1 LDETNWQK
9 QLLIGVV
16 MLLVVGGLIGVVL
29 AVAGLKAAKLAGI
42 GDTKQTT
49 PTNERLH
56 IPRNVASSTPGAS
69 SAQAGQ
75 SSSLPTTSHRP
86 SAAPLHLIS
95 LQVSPSAVGSFEHI
109 NLSGSYRAPDGTRL
123 QVQRKENGVWSDFP
137 TTTSVTGGAFATY
150 VETAHT
156 GLNLFRVS
164 DVAHGRS
171 SNVVKVT
178 VR

>member
-16 MLLVVGGLIGVVL
+16 MLLIVAGLIGVVV
-29 AVAGLKAAKLAGI
+29 AVAGLKAANLAGI

-49 PTNERLH
+49 RSTERLH
-56 IPRNVASSTPGAS
+56 IPRNVASSTPGPS
-69 SAQAGQ
+69 T
-75 SSSLPTTSHRP
+75 SSSTPAPATHTSKP
-86 SAAPLHLIS
+86 PQHLITLEVTPS
-95 LQVSPSAVGSFEHI
+95 SVSSFEHI
-109 NLSGSYRAPDGTRL
+109 NLSGSYRAPVGTRL
-123 QVQRKENGVWSDFP
+123 QVQRKESGVWTDFP
-137 TTTSVTGGAFATY
+137 VTTSVSAGTFATY
-150 VETAHT
+150 VQTSHT

-164 DVAHGRS
+164 DGASGRT

>member
-16 MLLVVGGLIGVVL
+16 MLLVVGGLIGVVV
-29 AVAGLKAAKLAGI
+29 AVAGLKAANLAGI
-42 GDTKQTT
+42 GDTKQ
-49 PTNERLH
+49 PTRSNERLH
-56 IPRNVASSTPGAS
+56 IPRNVASSTQGPSTGTAT
-69 SAQAGQ
+69 
-75 SSSLPTTSHRP
+75 SSSTATPATHTSTP
-86 SAAPLHLIS
+86 PQHLIT
-95 LQVSPSAVGSFEHI
+95 LAVSPSSVGSFQHI

-123 QVQRKENGVWSDFP
+123 QVQRKENGVWTDFP
-137 TTTSVTGGAFATY
+137 VTTSVSAGTFATY

-164 DVAHGRS
+164 DGASGRT
-171 SNVVKVT
+171 SNVVRVT

>member
-16 MLLVVGGLIGVVL
+16 MLLIVAGLIGVVV
-29 AVAGLKAAKLAGI
+29 AVAGLKAANLAGI

-49 PTNERLH
+49 RSTERLH
-56 IPRNVASSTPGAS
+56 IPRNVASSTPGPS
-69 SAQAGQ
+69 T
-75 SSSLPTTSHRP
+75 SSSTPAPATHTSKP
-86 SAAPLHLIS
+86 PQHLIT
-95 LQVSPSAVGSFEHI
+95 LEVTPSSVGSFEHI

-123 QVQRKENGVWSDFP
+123 QVQRKENGVWTDFP
-137 TTTSVTGGAFATY
+137 VTTSVSAGTFATY
-150 VETAHT
+150 VQTSHT

-164 DVAHGRS
+164 DGASGRT

>member
-16 MLLVVGGLIGVVL
+16 MLLVVGGLIGVVV
-29 AVAGLKAAKLAGI
+29 AVAGLKAANLAGI
-42 GDTKQTT
+42 DDTKQ
-49 PTNERLH
+49 PIRSDQRLRV
-56 IPRNVASSTPGAS
+56 PRNVASSTPAPPT
-69 SAQAGQ
+69 QAAQ
-75 SSSLPTTSHRP
+75 SSPPTTSRP
-86 SAAPLHLIS
+86 THKPPAHLIS
-95 LQVSPSAVGSFEHI
+95 LKVSPTTVGSFEHI
-109 NLSGSYRAPDGTRL
+109 NLSGSYRAPDGTLL
-123 QVQRKENGVWSDFP
+123 QVQRKENGVWADFP
-137 TTTSVTGGAFATY
+137 TTTHVSGGAFATY

-164 DVAHGRS
+164 DGAAART